1 MKSTLSESR
10 RALPVNLVDELRGRY
25 GRRSFPIRKGDSVVV
40 TKGDY
45 KGVEGTVTRV
55 EPRKSFVYVEGV
67 TRESSDG
74 KQTPVPLSSSSLV
87 IKKLKLDDKLRQRK
101 IGEKPVKEVGEG
113 DK

>member
-1 MKSTLSESR
+1 MKPKLSETR
-10 RALPVNLVDELRGRY
+10 RALPVNLVEELRGRY
-25 GRRSFPIRKGDSVVV
+25 GRRSFPIRKGDNVVV

-45 KGVEGTVTRV
+45 KGVEGAVTRV
-55 EPRKSFVYVEGV
+55 EPRKYFVYVEGV

-74 KQTPVPLSSSSLV
+74 KQIPVPLSSSSLM

-101 IGEKPVKEVGEG
+101 IGEKPAQEAGEG

>member
-1 MKSTLSESR
+1 MKSTFAESR
-10 RALPVNLVDELRGRY
+10 RVLSVNLVDELRAKY
-25 GRRSFPIRKGDSVVV
+25 GRRSFTIRKGDGVVV

-55 EPRKSFVYVEGV
+55 EPRKAFIYVEGV
-67 TRESSDG
+67 TRESADG
-74 KQTPVPLSSSSLV
+74 KQIPVPLRSSSLV

-101 IGEKPVKEVGEG
+101 IGEKPVQEASEA

>member
-1 MKSTLSESR
+1 MKLTSSETR
-10 RALPVNLVDELRGRY
+10 RALPVSLVDELRGRY

-45 KGVEGTVTRV
+45 KGVEGAVTRV

-67 TRESSDG
+67 TRESADG
-74 KQTPVPLSSSSLV
+74 KQIPVPLNSSCLV

-101 IGEKPVKEVGEG
+101 IGQKPVQEAGEA